1 MSNKKGVV
9 LACGDSIKEYA
20 QENFED
26 AYVIGVNDAWHVHKE
41 LNGKAPRLDLVMVQD
56 PAHHG
61 MAKKP
66 WILNETPKDIPL
78 RFINASWEKY
88 AKPRGNYEIVRS
100 DIHASSYEKFALAKK
115 MGIRLHGNTSVVAA
129 ILTLMLDGIYDVYVY
144 GHDCSPEYVRSKSF
158 TEKAF
163 KELNFLQT
171 IAEKHGGSVYLAES
185 SWLWNYKHPEGKELA
200 VKKAEVQV
208 KAKPKRS
215 RKKKVEDIQD

>member
-1 MSNKKGVV
+1 
-9 LACGDSIKEYA
+9 
-20 QENFED
+20 
-26 AYVIGVNDAWHVHKE
+26 
-41 LNGKAPRLDLVMVQD
+41 
-56 PAHHG
+56 
-61 MAKKP
+61 
-66 WILNETPKDIPL
+66 
-78 RFINASWEKY
+78 
-88 AKPRGNYEIVRS
+88 
-100 DIHASSYEKFALAKK
+100 
-115 MGIRLHGNTSVVAA
+115 LHGNTSVVAA
-129 ILTLMLDGIYDVYVY
+129 ILTLMLDDIYDVYVY

-171 IAEKHGGSVYLAES
+171 IAEKNGGSIYLAQS

>member
-1 MSNKKGVV
+1 M
-9 LACGDSIKEYA
+9 
-20 QENFED
+20 
-26 AYVIGVNDAWHVHKE
+26 
-41 LNGKAPRLDLVMVQD
+41 
-56 PAHHG
+56 
-61 MAKKP
+61 
-66 WILNETPKDIPL
+66 NETPKDIPL

-88 AKPRGNYEIVRS
+88 AKARGNYEIVRS

-144 GHDCSPEYVRSKSF
+144 GHDCSPEYVKSKSF

-171 IAEKHGGSVYLAES
+171 IAEKHGGSVYLAGS

-215 RKKKVEDIQD
+215 RKKKIEDIQD